1 MLNNDKEYCHFS
13 VLAFRLNR
21 AINPPPQHPWENPMP
36 AMNLKSMDIDALLS
50 LRADVDKRLAQKRS
64 ELEKQL
70 SRLGDGVSRAD
81 HGRGSARTGR
91 RTSVMKGRKVAPKF
105 RGPGGE
111 TWAGRGAR
119 PRWLSAL
126 VKQGRKLEEFAI
138 NKTATARKGRRR
150 KRK

>member
-1 MLNNDKEYCHFS
+1 
-13 VLAFRLNR
+13 
-21 AINPPPQHPWENPMP
+21 MP
-36 AMNLKSMDIDALLS
+36 AMNLKSMDIYALLS
-50 LRADVDKRLAQKRS
+50 LRADVDKRLAQKRG

-70 SRLGDGVSRAD
+70 SQLGDGAAHTDRGRA
-81 HGRGSARTGR
+81 GARTGR

-138 NKTATARKGRRR
+138 NKTAAGAQGRSP
-150 KRK
+150 